1 MIFIACNISMVIV
14 HINNHTRIVRQ
25 QYAKQRN
32 EKIKEELTAQ
42 KATIIRNL
50 CTCKNHS
57 DIKKYATTQLH
68 MKPIALSQI
77 KSVSFNE

>member
-1 MIFIACNISMVIV
+1 MVLI

-32 EKIKEELTAQ
+32 EKIKEDLLTQ
-42 KATIIRNL
+42 KSMNIRNL
-50 CTCKNHS
+50 CSCKNHS
-57 DIKKYATTQLH
+57 EIKKYATTQLY

-77 KSVSFNE
+77 KTVSFNE